1 MKTDRILGI
10 IIYLLNHD
18 HVPASRLAER
28 FQVSVRTIQR
38 DIVTI
43 SETGIPIYADAG
55 KNGGYSILPNYKL
68 NNAEIRKEEQQL
80 VVKALES
87 LATSYTSDTLKQLL
101 EKYNAM
107 VEKEG
112 GQKVFWDFSVTKEN
126 QLVQDMNGMLEDA
139 IARQRYITFDYYNAN
154 SDYFF
159 PDCPIEPLEN
169 GRCRIFIQVPAKER
183 LWKALL
189 LSFGSRVKVVGPPD
203 YRQELIE
210 TAEKFLSNYDT
221 QLS

>member
-43 SETGIPIYADAG
+43 SEMGIPIYADAG

-80 VVKALES
+80 VVKAL
-87 LATSYTSDTLKQLL
+87 
-101 EKYNAM
+101 
-107 VEKEG
+107 
-112 GQKVFWDFSVTKEN
+112 
-126 QLVQDMNGMLEDA
+126 
-139 IARQRYITFDYYNAN
+139 
-154 SDYFF
+154 
-159 PDCPIEPLEN
+159 
-169 GRCRIFIQVPAKER
+169 
-183 LWKALL
+183 L

>member
-126 QLVQDMNGMLEDA
+126 QLVQDRNGMLEDA
-139 IARQRYITFDYYNAN
+139 AVKLWQQG
-154 SDYFF
+154 
-159 PDCPIEPLEN
+159 N
-169 GRCRIFIQVPAKER
+169 GGGAAGLPAGTDRNRGKIPVQLR
-183 LWKALL
+183 HP
-189 LSFGSRVKVVGPPD
+189 VVVVS
-203 YRQELIE
+203 LV
-210 TAEKFLSNYDT
+210 
-221 QLS
+221 